1 MRSKGPNDTEW
12 KVTGPGLGAGYFSCA
27 QVPPDVVRTIDG
39 IRIVFAG
46 DDASRFA
53 GKIVDRENGSLI
65 IRDR

>member
-1 MRSKGPNDTEW
+1 LASANEIERPRLLASA
-12 KVTGPGLGAGYFSCA
+12 PGTFLCA
-27 QVPPDVVRTIDG
+27 QVPPNVVRTSDG